1 MTDSPYVAPADAR
14 SPGLW
19 RKRAPL
25 LRELEIELTER
36 CNLRCV
42 HCYINRGEKDRRA
55 ASRELDAA
63 AVGRVLEEAAA
74 LGCLDVKFTGGEPLL
89 RPDFE
94 EIYLKA
100 RRLGLKATILTNA
113 TLLTPRLARL
123 FAAVPPLEKI
133 EVSVYGARRATYE
146 SVTRRPGSYAAMRRG
161 LRLLAR
167 YKIPHVLRMAVLPG
181 NRADLPELEAWAAGL
196 PWTDRPLP
204 KVTSLTLRGRRD
216 GDARNEKIKALRLT
230 AAEETAILARDP
242 GPFIEELRGFLGRFG
257 GPPGDKLFTCGAG
270 RGRACLDAYGRLQ
283 PCLLLRAPE
292 ATSDAAAGLR
302 LALTEAFPRLRT
314 ARAKSRAYLA
324 RCARCFL
331 KPLCEQC
338 PAKSWIEHGRLDEPV
353 ESLCRAAHAQ
363 ARLAGVLR
371 EHENAWEVRRWRSRL
386 ARLNKGVNHDIRK
399 IQARP
404 E

>member
-1 MTDSPYVAPADAR
+1 MTDNPYVARADAGR
-14 SPGLW
+14 IELW
-19 RKRAPL
+19 RKGAPL
-25 LRELEIELTER
+25 LQELEVELTER

-42 HCYINRGEKDRRA
+42 HCYINRSERDKRA

-74 LGCLDVKFTGGEPLL
+74 LGCLAVKFTGGEPFL

-94 EIYLKA
+94 AIYLKA
-100 RRLGLKATILTNA
+100 RRLGLRATILTNA

-146 SVTRRPGSYAAMRRG
+146 SVTRVPGSYAAMRRG
-161 LRLLAR
+161 LRLLSGR
-167 YKIPHVLRMAVLPG
+167 KIPHLVRLAVLPA
-181 NRADLPELEAWAAGL
+181 NKADLPELESLAAGL

-204 KVTSLTLRGRRD
+204 LVTSLTLRGRRD
-216 GDARNEKIKALRLT
+216 GAGRNEKIKALRLP
-230 AAEETAILARDP
+230 ADDETAILARDP
-242 GPFIEELRGFLGRFG
+242 QPFIDELRGFLGRFG
-257 GPPGDKLFTCGAG
+257 GPPGDRLFTCGAG

-283 PCLLLRAPE
+283 PCLLLRAPGST
-292 ATSDAAAGLR
+292 ADAAAGLR
-302 LALTEAFPRLRT
+302 RALTEDFPRLRT

-338 PAKSWIEHGRLDEPV
+338 PAKAWMENGRLDAPV
-353 ESLCRAAHAQ
+353 EYLCRSAHAQ
-363 ARLAGVLR
+363 ARRAGILAGN
-371 EHENAWEVRRWRSRL
+371 EKAWEVRRWKARL
-386 ARLNKGVNHDIRK
+386 ARLNK
-399 IQARP
+399 